1 MNFKRLI
8 LFLLCLLNAYFSY
21 SQRESGLIQS
31 RVLILLDE
39 SSSMIQP
46 WASGKEKYK
55 AAREIIMKLMDSVY
69 AVNRDVEFSL
79 RVFGHQHTVP
89 ENDCYD
95 TRNEVPFSRDNRYQM
110 AARLDDIH
118 PLGVT
123 PIAFALTEAA
133 DKDLTDVNTNA
144 YSIILITDGGE
155 SCGGDICEVMKKL
168 IKYKVYFK
176 PYIVSLEN
184 DPSLRV
190 TYSCMGDFL
199 QVTKEKDIPKAVSTI
214 VTAFRPV
221 IKISASDYQ
230 DVQNIAAKAPSV
242 LKVNKPE
249 IKPDSEPA
257 KKTTARDTAL
267 LTIVPRTSMLI
278 LKVSPPAMDKLEIE
292 EQRIQLPTVIADIP
306 FSHPVVKIESVI
318 PAPVKLKVVS
328 NPAPDTKI
336 KIVNLDISL
345 PKVVADTIAKRPADL
360 LSKLKLA
367 ALNTFSV
374 IFVIEDHTYAMRQI
388 PSLPPFKADQPATKP
403 VPDVPQ
409 KHEFHVETVD
419 DRETTVSVY
428 FTNGQGKF
436 YNTSPQV
443 ILLDAATKQPVR
455 KFFRTVDPSGN
466 PDPQSDIPPGTYDLT
481 LAGRPDYMLNSIV
494 IAPHKNNKITV
505 LVKKTTLSFAYENA
519 LGRQVKE
526 FSAEVT
532 ERNKS
537 QGRVQDQK
545 CTEKLL
551 YETGNYHIEINTF
564 PRDVRNVDLDF
575 DGETVITIPQP
586 GFAKFTGDGS
596 IHNVTLYR
604 QYGDKFLS
612 FYPMDLN
619 DPKSQSQHLQM
630 QPGSYQVHYQKGPI
644 KGSVAEQVVP
654 FMIKATQVTEITI
667 K

>member
-8 LFLLCLLNAYFSY
+8 LIFLCVLSASASY
-21 SQRESGLIQS
+21 SQRESGLVQS

-55 AAREIIMKLMDSVY
+55 AAREIIMKLIDSVY
-69 AVNRDVEFSL
+69 AVNKDVEFSL

-95 TRNEVPFSRDNRYQM
+95 TRNEVPFSKDNRYQV

-133 DKDLTDVNTNA
+133 DKDLVDVNSNA

-168 IKYKVYFK
+168 IKNKVYFK

-184 DPSLRV
+184 DPSLKV

-221 IKISASDYQ
+221 IKISATDYQ
-230 DVQNIAAKAPSV
+230 EVQNIAAKAPSV
-242 LKVNKPE
+242 LKVSKPDIKPDIKPAPAPRDQVNIAALPVITAMLAIRTNKPE
-249 IKPDSEPA
+249 MEIMAMAGQDLQLPA
-257 KKTTARDTAL
+257 
-267 LTIVPRTSMLI
+267 
-278 LKVSPPAMDKLEIE
+278 LKV
-292 EQRIQLPTVIADIP
+292 DIP
-306 FSHPVVKIESVI
+306 FTHPVVKIDDII
-318 PAPVKLKVVS
+318 PVHLKLLAVGS
-328 NPAPDTKI
+328 PLTDSKI
-336 KIVNLDISL
+336 KTVNQNMPL
-345 PKVVADTIAKRPADL
+345 PKVVADTIPKRPIDV
-360 LSKLKLA
+360 LSKLKPLA
-367 ALNTFSV
+367 RHTFSV
-374 IFVIEDHTYAMRQI
+374 IFVIEDHTYAMRNV
-388 PSLPPFKADQPATKP
+388 PPLPPVKTDQPAPKP
-403 VPDVPQ
+403 APEVPQ
-409 KHEFHVETVD
+409 KHEFHVETTED
-419 DRETTVSVY
+419 KETTVSVY

-436 YNTSPQV
+436 YTTSPQV
-443 ILLDAATKQPVR
+443 ILLDAVTKKPVK

-466 PDPQSDIPPGTYDLT
+466 PDPQNEIAPGTYDLT

-494 IAPHKNNKITV
+494 VAPHKNNKITV

-519 LGRQVKE
+519 PARQVKE

-537 QGRVQDQK
+537 QGRVQDQR

-586 GFAKFTGDGS
+586 GFAKFTGDGT

-612 FYPMDLN
+612 FFPMDLN

-630 QPGSYQVHYQKGPI
+630 QPGSYQVHYQKGPM